1 MHVRRGERGEKCGKW
16 EGGGARSIALCVAPY
31 PLDLK
36 INNQVIWVGREVA
49 MEEVDASEGGKRRGG
64 GKRERWSTTKGCPID
79 RVAPLPPST

>member
-1 MHVRRGERGEKCGKW
+1 MHC
-16 EGGGARSIALCVAPY
+16 ALPHP